1 MQMRDATM
9 LPDLAQFQLNQS
21 LRDFPPELRESTDSA
36 ALDFGSQRT
45 FA

>member
-9 LPDLAQFQLNQS
+9 LPDLAQFQMSQS
-21 LRDFPPELRESTDSA
+21 LRDFPPEQRESTDSA
-36 ALDFGSQRT
+36 ARGCDSQRT